1 MPMKLVVPG
10 VEQYDPVENLFYTT
24 KDTTLVLEHSLLSI
38 SKWESKWKVPYIATS
53 ATGMTR
59 AQFQDYVRCMTI
71 SQNIDPLVYSAITL
85 ENQKEIVDYIGD
97 SMTATTINKQNIPKG
112 GPGSGGKKGQIITSE
127 LVYYWMTALNI
138 PFECQKWHFNRLMTL
153 IQVASIEQQ
162 PPKQM
167 SKRDVMK
174 QNKALNAAR
183 RAKLHSK
190 G

>member
-10 VEQYDPVENLFYTT
+10 AEQYDPVENLFYTT
-24 KDTTLVLEHSLLSI
+24 KDTTLLLEHSLLSI
-38 SKWESKWKVPYIATS
+38 SKWESKWKVPFIS
-53 ATGMTR
+53 ASAKGMTQ
-59 AQFQDYVRCMTI
+59 AQIQDYVRCMTI
-71 SQNIDPLVYSAITL
+71 SQNVDPLVYNALTKEDYEAIT
-85 ENQKEIVDYIGD
+85 DYMQD
-97 SMTATTINKQNIPKG
+97 PMSATTINDKNLPK
-112 GPGSGGKKGQIITSE
+112 SGGGGRKGQTVTSE

-138 PFECQKWHFNRLMTL
+138 PFECQKWHFNRLMKL

-167 SKRDVMK
+167 SKRDIMK

-183 RAKLHSK
+183 RARLGSR